1 MHGDVGTGLASRS
14 ALEVTMRHRPDTVKA
29 DPDDSGS
36 GSDDGQGGNDS
47 GGCGDG
53 DGCGRQ

>member
-1 MHGDVGTGLASRS
+1 VQVHGGVGTGPASRS
-14 ALEVTMRHRPDTVKA
+14 ALEVTMRYPLDTVKT
-29 DPDDSGS
+29 DPED
-36 GSDDGQGGNDS
+36 DDGQGGDES

>member
-1 MHGDVGTGLASRS
+1 MQVHGDVGTGPASRS
-14 ALEVTMRHRPDTVKA
+14 ALEVTMRHLPDLVKA
-29 DPDDSGS
+29 DPED
-36 GSDDGQGGNDS
+36 DDGQGGNDS